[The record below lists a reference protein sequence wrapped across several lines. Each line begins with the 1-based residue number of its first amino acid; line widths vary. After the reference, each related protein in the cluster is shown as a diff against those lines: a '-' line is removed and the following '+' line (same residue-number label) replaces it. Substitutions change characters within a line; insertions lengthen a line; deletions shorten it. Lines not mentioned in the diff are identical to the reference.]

1 MVWYFLV
8 NLHMHSSPFYIA
20 AAQSQYLLAIWRNS
34 GLITM
39 CLSCGFACQPRVL
52 KIFSSH
58 GYSIREWDS
67 MTMIFLVNLHMF
79 SSPIYTATAQCQYLI
94 TIGRNGSVITL
105 CLSCSFAGQWRV
117 LKIFPGPGCDMG
129 QYDCGICW

>member
-1 MVWYFLV
+1 
-8 NLHMHSSPFYIA
+8 
-20 AAQSQYLLAIWRNS
+20 
-34 GLITM
+34 M

-79 SSPIYTATAQCQYLI
+79 GSPIYTATAQCQYLI

-129 QYDCGICW
+129 